1 MILKHENK
9 VAVVTGGVRDIGRAV
24 SLKLAAEGAK
34 VVVNYHGSHDLAQ
47 ETLAEIE
54 AAGGQAI
61 LHKGDMTSPADVEG
75 LVAKTIETFGADI
88 DILVNV
94 AGGLVARKTIDEMDL
109 DFFNHVIQLNLN
121 STFLITKAV
130 VPHMSEGGSIIY
142 FASQAGRDG
151 GGPGASAYATSKG
164 AVMTFTRSM
173 AKELGP
179 KGIRVNSL
187 CCGMISTRF
196 HDTFS
201 KPEGRIVVAGSTPLR
216 REGAP
221 DEVAHTVSFLA
232 SDEAAFVTG
241 INMDVNGGLV
251 FS

>member
-1 MILKHENK
+1 MKHQGK
-9 VAVVTGGVRDIGRAV
+9 VAVVTGGVRDIGRAI

-47 ETLAEIE
+47 QTLDEIE

-61 LHKGDMTSPADVEG
+61 LYKGDMTSPADVEG
-75 LVAKTIETFGADI
+75 LIAKTIEAFGSKV

-109 DFFNHVIQLNLN
+109 EFFNYVMQLNIS
-121 STFLITKAV
+121 STFLVTKAV
-130 VPHMSEGGSIIY
+130 VPYMSKGASIIN
-142 FASQAGRDG
+142 FSSQAGRDG

-164 AVMTFTRSM
+164 AVMSFTRAM

-179 KGIRVNSL
+179 EGIRVNSL
-187 CCGMISTRF
+187 CCGMISTTF

-201 KPEGRIVVAGSTPLR
+201 KPEGRIATAGNTPLR

-221 DEVAHTVSFLA
+221 DEVADTVSFLA
-232 SDEAAFVTG
+232 SSDAGFVSG

>member
-1 MILKHENK
+1 MKHENK
-9 VAVVTGGVRDIGRAV
+9 IAIVTGGVRDIGKAV

-34 VVVNYHGSHDLAQ
+34 VVINYHGSHDLAQ
-47 ETLAEIE
+47 QTLAEIIE
-54 AAGGQAI
+54 AGGEAI
-61 LHKGDMTSPADVEG
+61 LYKGDMTSQADVEG
-75 LVAKTIETFGADI
+75 LIAATQGAFGPGI

-94 AGGLVARKTIDEMDL
+94 AGGMVARKTIDEMDL
-109 DFFNHVIQLNLN
+109 DFFNKVIQLNLN
-121 STFLITKAV
+121 TTFLVSKAV
-130 VPHMSEGGSIIY
+130 VPHMSEGGAIVN

-151 GGPGASAYATSKG
+151 GGPGACAYATAKG

-187 CCGMISTRF
+187 CCGMISTTF

-201 KPEGRIVVAGSTPLR
+201 KPEGRKAVAGNTPLQ

-221 DEVAHTVSFLA
+221 AEVADTVSFLA
-232 SDEAAFVTG
+232 SSEAAFVTG
-241 INMDVNGGLV
+241 INMDVNGGLL

>member
-1 MILKHENK
+1 MKHQNK
-9 VAVVTGGVRDIGRAV
+9 VAVVTGGVRDIGRAI

-47 ETLAEIE
+47 QTLADIE
-54 AAGGQAI
+54 SAGGQAI
-61 LHKGDMTSPADVEG
+61 LYKGDMTSPADVEG
-75 LVAKTIETFGADI
+75 LIAKTIEGFGSSI

-94 AGGLVARKTIDEMDL
+94 AGGLVARKTIEEMDL
-109 DFFNHVIQLNLN
+109 EFFNYVMQLNIS
-121 STFLITKAV
+121 STFLVTKAV
-130 VPHMSEGGSIIY
+130 VPYMSEGACIVN

-187 CCGMISTRF
+187 CCGMISTTF

-201 KPEGRIVVAGSTPLR
+201 KPEGRKATAGNTPLR

-221 DEVAHTVSFLA
+221 NEVADTVSFLA
-232 SDEAAFVTG
+232 SSDAAFVSG

>member
-1 MILKHENK
+1 MKHQNK
-9 VAVVTGGVRDIGRAV
+9 VAVVTGGVRDIGRAI

-47 ETLAEIE
+47 QTLNDIE
-54 AAGGQAI
+54 SAGGQAI
-61 LHKGDMTSPADVEG
+61 LYQGDMTSPADVEG
-75 LVAKTIETFGADI
+75 LIAKTIEAFGASI

-109 DFFNHVIQLNLN
+109 EFFNYVMQLNMN
-121 STFLITKAV
+121 STFLMTKAV
-130 VPHMSEGGSIIY
+130 VPYMSEGASIIN

-187 CCGMISTRF
+187 CCGMISTTF

-201 KPEGRIVVAGSTPLR
+201 KPEGRAATAGNTPLR

-221 DEVAHTVSFLA
+221 DEVADTVSFLA
-232 SDEAAFVTG
+232 SSDAAFVSG

>member
-1 MILKHENK
+1 MKHQNK
-9 VAVVTGGVRDIGRAV
+9 VAVVTGGVRDIGRAI
-24 SLKLAAEGAK
+24 SLKLASEGAK

-47 ETLAEIE
+47 QTLNDIE
-54 AAGGQAI
+54 SAGGQAI
-61 LHKGDMTSPADVEG
+61 LYQGDMTSPADVEG
-75 LVAKTIETFGADI
+75 LIAKTIEAFGASI

-94 AGGLVARKTIDEMDL
+94 AGGLVARKTIDEMDVE
-109 DFFNHVIQLNLN
+109 FFNYVMQLNMN
-121 STFLITKAV
+121 STFLMTKAV
-130 VPHMSEGGSIIY
+130 VPYMSEGASIIN

-187 CCGMISTRF
+187 CCGMISTTF

-201 KPEGRIVVAGSTPLR
+201 KPEGRAATADNTPLR

-221 DEVAHTVSFLA
+221 NEVADTVSFLA
-232 SDEAAFVTG
+232 SSDAAFVSGT
-241 INMDVNGGLV
+241 NMDVNGGLV

>member
-1 MILKHENK
+1 MKHQGK
-9 VAVVTGGVRDIGRAV
+9 VAVVTGGVRDIGRAI

-34 VVVNYHGSHDLAQ
+34 VVVNYHGSHDLAKQ
-47 ETLAEIE
+47 TLDDIE
-54 AAGGQAI
+54 SAGGQAI
-61 LHKGDMTSPADVEG
+61 LYKGDMTSPADVEG
-75 LVAKTIETFGADI
+75 LIAKTTETFGAKI

-109 DFFNHVIQLNLN
+109 EFFNYVMQLNMS
-121 STFLITKAV
+121 STFLVTKAV
-130 VPHMSEGGSIIY
+130 VPYMSEGASIIN

-187 CCGMISTRF
+187 CCGMISTTF

-201 KPEGRIVVAGSTPLR
+201 KPEGRAATAGNTPLR

-221 DEVAHTVSFLA
+221 NEVADTVSFLA
-232 SDEAAFVTG
+232 SSDAAFVSG

>member
-1 MILKHENK
+1 MKHQKK
-9 VAVVTGGVRDIGRAV
+9 VAVVTGGVRDIGRAI

-47 ETLAEIE
+47 QTLNDIE
-54 AAGGQAI
+54 SAGGEAI
-61 LHKGDMTSPADVEG
+61 LYKGDMTSPADVEG
-75 LVAKTIETFGADI
+75 LIAKTIEAFGSNI

-94 AGGLVARKTIDEMDL
+94 AGGLVARKTIEEMDL
-109 DFFNHVIQLNLN
+109 EFFNYVMQLNMS
-121 STFLITKAV
+121 STFLVTKAV
-130 VPHMSEGGSIIY
+130 VPYMSEGASIVN

-187 CCGMISTRF
+187 CCGMISTTF

-201 KPEGRIVVAGSTPLR
+201 KPEGRAATAGNTPLR
-216 REGAP
+216 REGTP
-221 DEVAHTVSFLA
+221 NEVADTVSFLA
-232 SDEAAFVTG
+232 SSDAAFVSG

>member
-1 MILKHENK
+1 MKHQNK
-9 VAVVTGGVRDIGRAV
+9 VAVVTGGVRDIGRAI

-34 VVVNYHGSHDLAQ
+34 VVVDYHGSHDLAQ
-47 ETLAEIE
+47 QTLADIE
-54 AAGGQAI
+54 SAGGQAI
-61 LHKGDMTSPADVEG
+61 LYKGDMTSPADVEG
-75 LVAKTIETFGADI
+75 LIAKTIEGFGSSI

-94 AGGLVARKTIDEMDL
+94 AGGLVARKTIEEMDL
-109 DFFNHVIQLNLN
+109 EFFNYVMQLNIS
-121 STFLITKAV
+121 STFLVTKAV
-130 VPHMSEGGSIIY
+130 VPYMSEGASIVN

-187 CCGMISTRF
+187 CCGMISTTF

-201 KPEGRIVVAGSTPLR
+201 KPEGRKATAGNTPLR

-221 DEVAHTVSFLA
+221 NEVADTVSFLA
-232 SDEAAFVTG
+232 SSDAAFVSG

>member
-1 MILKHENK
+1 MKHQNK
-9 VAVVTGGVRDIGRAV
+9 VAVVTGGVRDIGRAI

-47 ETLAEIE
+47 QTLNDIE
-54 AAGGQAI
+54 SAGGQAI
-61 LHKGDMTSPADVEG
+61 LYKGDMTSPADVEG
-75 LVAKTIETFGADI
+75 LIAKTIEAFGSSI

-94 AGGLVARKTIDEMDL
+94 AGGLVARKTIEEMDL
-109 DFFNHVIQLNLN
+109 EFFNYVMQLNMS
-121 STFLITKAV
+121 STFLVTKAV
-130 VPHMSEGGSIIY
+130 VPYMSEGASIIN

-187 CCGMISTRF
+187 CCGMISTTF
-196 HDTFS
+196 HDIFS
-201 KPEGRIVVAGSTPLR
+201 KPEGRAATAGNTPLR

-221 DEVAHTVSFLA
+221 NEVADTVSFLA
-232 SDEAAFVTG
+232 SSDAAFVSG

>member
-1 MILKHENK
+1 MKHQNK
-9 VAVVTGGVRDIGRAV
+9 VAVVTGGVRDIGRAI
-24 SLKLAAEGAK
+24 SLKLASEGAK

-47 ETLAEIE
+47 QTLNDIE
-54 AAGGQAI
+54 SAGGQAI
-61 LHKGDMTSPADVEG
+61 LYKGDMTSPADVEG
-75 LVAKTIETFGADI
+75 LIAKTIEAFGASI

-94 AGGLVARKTIDEMDL
+94 AGGLVARKTIDEMDVE
-109 DFFNHVIQLNLN
+109 FFNYVMQLNMN
-121 STFLITKAV
+121 STFLMTKAV
-130 VPHMSEGGSIIY
+130 VPYMSEGASIIN

-187 CCGMISTRF
+187 CCGMISTTF

-201 KPEGRIVVAGSTPLR
+201 KPEGRAATAGNTPLR

-221 DEVAHTVSFLA
+221 NEVADTVSFLA
-232 SDEAAFVTG
+232 SSDAAFVSG

>member
-1 MILKHENK
+1 MKHQNK
-9 VAVVTGGVRDIGRAV
+9 VAVVTGGVRDIGRAI

-47 ETLAEIE
+47 QTLNDIE
-54 AAGGQAI
+54 SAGGQAI
-61 LHKGDMTSPADVEG
+61 LYKGDMTSPADVEG
-75 LVAKTIETFGADI
+75 LIAKTIEAFGSSI

-94 AGGLVARKTIDEMDL
+94 AGGLVARKTIEEMDL
-109 DFFNHVIQLNLN
+109 EFFNYVMQLNIS
-121 STFLITKAV
+121 STFLVTKAV
-130 VPHMSEGGSIIY
+130 VPYMSEGASIVN

-187 CCGMISTRF
+187 CCGMISTTF

-201 KPEGRIVVAGSTPLR
+201 KPEGRKATAGNTPLR

-221 DEVAHTVSFLA
+221 NEVADTVSFLA
-232 SDEAAFVTG
+232 SSDAAFVSG

>member
-1 MILKHENK
+1 MKHQGK
-9 VAVVTGGVRDIGRAV
+9 VAVVTGGVRDIGRAI

-47 ETLAEIE
+47 QTLDEIE
-54 AAGGQAI
+54 SAGGQAI
-61 LHKGDMTSPADVEG
+61 LFKGDMTSPAAVEA
-75 LVAKTIETFGADI
+75 LITKTIEAFGSKI

-109 DFFNHVIQLNLN
+109 EFFNYVMQLNIS
-121 STFLITKAV
+121 STFLVTKAV
-130 VPHMSEGGSIIY
+130 VPYMSKGASIIN
-142 FASQAGRDG
+142 FSSQAGRDG

-164 AVMTFTRSM
+164 AVMSFTRAM

-179 KGIRVNSL
+179 EGIRVNSL
-187 CCGMISTRF
+187 CCGMISTTF

-201 KPEGRIVVAGSTPLR
+201 KPEGRIATAGNTPLR

-221 DEVAHTVSFLA
+221 DEVADTVSFLA
-232 SDEAAFVTG
+232 SSDAGFVSG

>member
-1 MILKHENK
+1 MKHQKK
-9 VAVVTGGVRDIGRAV
+9 VAVVTGGVRDIGRAI

-47 ETLAEIE
+47 QTLNDIE
-54 AAGGQAI
+54 SAGGEAI
-61 LHKGDMTSPADVEG
+61 LYKGDMTSPADVEG
-75 LVAKTIETFGADI
+75 LIAKTIEAFGSNI

-94 AGGLVARKTIDEMDL
+94 AGGLVARKTIEEMDL
-109 DFFNHVIQLNLN
+109 EFFNYVMQLNIS
-121 STFLITKAV
+121 STFLVTKAV
-130 VPHMSEGGSIIY
+130 VPYMSEGACIVN

-187 CCGMISTRF
+187 CCGMISTTF

-201 KPEGRIVVAGSTPLR
+201 KPEGRAATAGNTPLR

-221 DEVAHTVSFLA
+221 NEVADTVSFLA
-232 SDEAAFVTG
+232 SSDAAFVSG

>member
-1 MILKHENK
+1 MKHQNK
-9 VAVVTGGVRDIGRAV
+9 VAVVTGGVRDIGRAI

-47 ETLAEIE
+47 QTLNDIE
-54 AAGGQAI
+54 SAGGQAI
-61 LHKGDMTSPADVEG
+61 LYKGDMTSPADVEG
-75 LVAKTIETFGADI
+75 LIAKTIEAFGSNI

-94 AGGLVARKTIDEMDL
+94 AGGLVARKTIEEMDL
-109 DFFNHVIQLNLN
+109 EFFNYVMQLNMS
-121 STFLITKAV
+121 STFLVTKAV
-130 VPHMSEGGSIIY
+130 VPYMSEGASIVN

-187 CCGMISTRF
+187 CCGMISTTF

-201 KPEGRIVVAGSTPLR
+201 KPEGRAATAGNTPLR

-221 DEVAHTVSFLA
+221 NEVADTVSFLA
-232 SDEAAFVTG
+232 SSDAAFVSG

>member
-1 MILKHENK
+1 MKHQNK
-9 VAVVTGGVRDIGRAV
+9 VAVVTGGVRDIGRAI
-24 SLKLAAEGAK
+24 SLKLASEGAK

-47 ETLAEIE
+47 QTLNDIE
-54 AAGGQAI
+54 SAGGQAI
-61 LHKGDMTSPADVEG
+61 LYQGDMTSPADVEG
-75 LVAKTIETFGADI
+75 LMAKTIEAFGASI

-94 AGGLVARKTIDEMDL
+94 AGGLVARKTIDEMDVE
-109 DFFNHVIQLNLN
+109 FFNYVMQLNMN
-121 STFLITKAV
+121 STFLMTKAV
-130 VPHMSEGGSIIY
+130 VPYMSEGASIIN

-187 CCGMISTRF
+187 CCGMISTTF

-201 KPEGRIVVAGSTPLR
+201 KPEGRAATADNTPLR

-221 DEVAHTVSFLA
+221 NEVADTVSFLA
-232 SDEAAFVTG
+232 SSDAAFVSGT
-241 INMDVNGGLV
+241 NMDVNGGLV

>member
-1 MILKHENK
+1 MKHQGK
-9 VAVVTGGVRDIGRAV
+9 IAVVTGGVRDIGRAI

-47 ETLAEIE
+47 QTLDEIE
-54 AAGGQAI
+54 SAGGQAI
-61 LHKGDMTSPADVEG
+61 LFKGDMTSPADVEG
-75 LVAKTIETFGADI
+75 LIAKTIEAFGSKI

-109 DFFNHVIQLNLN
+109 EFFNYVMQLNIS
-121 STFLITKAV
+121 STFLVTKAV
-130 VPHMSEGGSIIY
+130 VPYMSKGASIIN
-142 FASQAGRDG
+142 FSSQAGRDG

-164 AVMTFTRSM
+164 AVMSFTRAM

-179 KGIRVNSL
+179 QGIRVNSL
-187 CCGMISTRF
+187 CCGMISTTF

-201 KPEGRIVVAGSTPLR
+201 KPEGRFATAGNTPLR

-221 DEVAHTVSFLA
+221 NEVADTVSFLA
-232 SDEAAFVTG
+232 SSDAGFVSG